1 VRLYASP
8 DLKNWRQLSEF
19 GPAGASRD
27 PIIWECPDLFPL
39 EVQGEPGVT
48 RWALIVSINP
58 GGPAGGSGTQYFVGN
73 FDGTRFTPDQSDDA
87 FWLDH
92 GSDFY
97 AAVTWSNVP
106 ESDGRR
112 ILLGWMSNWAYTQD
126 VPTTPW
132 RSAMTF
138 PRFLTLRRTS
148 EGLRLTQQ
156 PVDELKN
163 LREKP
168 ALVFPGGSFADADNW
183 LYQQGDLSELLDV
196 EMVFSDVFPTAPF
209 VINIRAAAGEI
220 TSIEIDPE
228 SAKLA
233 VDRTHSGLKEFHP
246 AFLAS
251 CRHEAPMPIFDG
263 RLTLRFLLDRSSL
276 EVFAQDGRTT
286 LTDLIFP
293 TAGRRSIGLSSQ
305 GGNALSMPKVDRIS
319 IHALRSDPAR
329 FFLKNREYQRAH
341 PS

>member
-1 VRLYASP
+1 V
-8 DLKNWRQLSEF
+8 
-19 GPAGASRD
+19 
-27 PIIWECPDLFPL
+27 
-39 EVQGEPGVT
+39 
-48 RWALIVSINP
+48 
-58 GGPAGGSGTQYFVGN
+58 
-73 FDGTRFTPDQSDDA
+73 

-106 ESDGRR
+106 DSDGRR

-138 PRFLTLRRTS
+138 PRLLALRRTS

-168 ALVFPGGSFADADNW
+168 TLVFPGGSFADADNW
-183 LYQQGDLSELLDV
+183 LHQQGDLSELLDV

-209 VINIRAAAGEI
+209 VINIHAAAGEI
-220 TSIEIDPE
+220 TSIGIDSE

-251 CRHEAPMPIFDG
+251 CRHEAPMPIFGG

-276 EVFAQDGRTT
+276 EVFAQDGGTT

-319 IHALRSDPAR
+319 IHALRYDPAK